1 MYTLFHKSSDTA
13 EGLVTCH
20 PSKLLTNL
28 LIDDDDSGDSLR
40 VALNQIERFRIMIK
54 NKYRNFLTKEEIE
67 TMSKQL
73 VLLQKE
79 AKKRLMDIQEN
90 YEILNNTRGR

>member
-1 MYTLFHKSSDTA
+1 
-13 EGLVTCH
+13 
-20 PSKLLTNL
+20 
-28 LIDDDDSGDSLR
+28 
-40 VALNQIERFRIMIK
+40 MIK